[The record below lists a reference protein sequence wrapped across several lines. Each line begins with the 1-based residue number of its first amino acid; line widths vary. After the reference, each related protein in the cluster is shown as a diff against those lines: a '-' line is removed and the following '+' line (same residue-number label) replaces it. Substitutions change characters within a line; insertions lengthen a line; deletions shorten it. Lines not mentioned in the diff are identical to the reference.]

1 MGVTSA
7 HAEAPAP
14 YELTIRAP
22 GRLESFGL
30 GELWDYRELL
40 YFLTKRELQIRY
52 KQSVFGVG
60 WSVLQPLAYA
70 FIFTLFFGRLAKVPS
85 EGVPYPVFALAG
97 LVPWLFTSQSV
108 SQAAES
114 VVRDANLLTK
124 VYFPRLVLPISK
136 VLSFLIDLV
145 IALGV
150 LGIFVAIYGANPGV
164 GLAFLPLFLLL
175 AAGTAAA
182 VGMAL
187 GALNVAY
194 RDVIIVVPLLVQ
206 LWLFVTPVIYPAS
219 LIHGFWR
226 YIYAANPMASVIEGV
241 RWGFLGTPAPPAT
254 VVAISIASSVILLL
268 TATYYF
274 RRTER
279 FFADVI

>member
-7 HAEAPAP
+7 HPEAPAP
-14 YELTIRAP
+14 YELTIRPP

-30 GELWDYRELL
+30 GELWAYRELL

-60 WSVLQPLAYA
+60 WAVLQPLAYA
-70 FIFTLFFGRLAKVPS
+70 FIFSLFFGRLAKVPS

-97 LVPWLFTSQSV
+97 LVPWLFTAQSV
-108 SQAAES
+108 SQAAGS

-150 LGIFVAIYGANPGV
+150 LGIFVVIYDANPGV

-206 LWLFVTPVIYPAS
+206 LWLFMTPVIYPVS

-226 YIYAANPMASVIEGV
+226 YIYAANPMTSVIEGV
-241 RWGFLGTPAPPAT
+241 RWGFLGTPAPPASG
-254 VVAISIASSVILLL
+254 VAISIASSVILLL
-268 TATYYF
+268 TAIYYF